1 MMVLAETAQV
11 STVVCS
17 TCTQLNLMVN
27 NLSRG
32 KSTVSQAL
40 LTQRVVFNVP
50 VTDALP
56 GFIVSFIYLRVSLIL
71 IVVPVHLLFVFSTV
85 LLTTLRILAAAGV
98 RTRTSRFVWHR
109 SSPWYKK
116 SLHGISLS
124 CRLNKFITVI
134 NWLDCTY

>member
-1 MMVLAETAQV
+1 MVLAETAQV

-71 IVVPVHLLFVFSTV
+71 IAVV
-85 LLTTLRILAAAGV
+85 
-98 RTRTSRFVWHR
+98 
-109 SSPWYKK
+109 
-116 SLHGISLS
+116 
-124 CRLNKFITVI
+124 
-134 NWLDCTY
+134 

>member
-71 IVVPVHLLFVFSTV
+71 IAVV
-85 LLTTLRILAAAGV
+85 
-98 RTRTSRFVWHR
+98 
-109 SSPWYKK
+109 
-116 SLHGISLS
+116 
-124 CRLNKFITVI
+124 
-134 NWLDCTY
+134 